1 MQEGG
6 EGGVRKEKEK
16 GQQVKVKLVNL
27 HTWVPII
34 FRIKLLAL

>member
-16 GQQVKVKLVNL
+16 GQQVKVKLVTL
-27 HTWVPII
+27 HTWVTHNFPN
-34 FRIKLLAL
+34 